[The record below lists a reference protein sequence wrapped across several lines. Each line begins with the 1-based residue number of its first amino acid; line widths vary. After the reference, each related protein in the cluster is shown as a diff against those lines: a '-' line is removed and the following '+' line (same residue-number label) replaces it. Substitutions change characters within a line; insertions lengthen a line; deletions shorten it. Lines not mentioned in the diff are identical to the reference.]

1 MLQATPLTEGWIL
14 RHSDG
19 TVDELPAVV
28 PGCVHTDLLAAGV
41 IPDPFLGRN
50 ETEVAWVGRRDW
62 TYETDLVPMNGHEQT
77 DLVFDGLD
85 TVAEILL
92 DGRLLGR
99 TRNMHRS
106 YRFDVTGM
114 SGRLAVRF
122 VSAYAEAEAVRGK
135 LGERPAAYAEPYQYL
150 RKMACSFGWD
160 WGPTLVTAGIWR
172 PVRLERWSTA
182 RIARVRPLVTVEQGV
197 GVVELA
203 VDVERA
209 RVEAPLTVEATVGGE
224 QVRASVDG
232 TQGVVRLEVPGAR
245 LWWPRGYG
253 EQPLYDVE
261 LTLLHEGRP
270 LDVWRRRVG
279 FRSVELDRSADA
291 HGTGFTLVVN
301 GERLFARGVNWIP
314 DDVFPSRV
322 TRERYRERLEQAA
335 DAGVDLVRVWGG
347 GIYESEDFYDACD
360 ELGLLVWQDFP
371 FACAAYPEEQP
382 LRGEVEAEARENVVR
397 LMPHPALVLWNG
409 NNENLWGFR
418 DWGWEAGLAGDSWGE
433 GYYLGVLPRVVAEL
447 DPTRPY
453 TAGSPWS
460 GSWEH
465 HPNDPAH
472 GTHHSWEVWNREDYA
487 EYRAEVP
494 RFVAEFGWQ
503 APPAYATLAGAL
515 PGEVLAADS
524 PGVLHHQKADDG
536 NGKLRRGLERH
547 FAFPEGDFDR
557 WHYLMQVNQARAVAA
572 GIEHWRSHW
581 PVCAGTV
588 VWQLNDCWPV
598 TSWAAI
604 DGDGREKPLYHE
616 LRRLYADRL
625 LTVQMRGQQ
634 LVLAAVNQAGEP
646 WAGVLRLR
654 RMSVDGTVIDEAEL
668 DFHAARRTVTDV
680 TVPPE
685 LVPVGAKE
693 FLVAD
698 AGGDG
703 GADRGGALGT
713 GQGSAGGASAGWGG
727 AAGTGQGS
735 AGGASAGW
743 GGAAGTGQG
752 SAGGASAG
760 WGGAAGT
767 DVGAAAVAGAGR
779 GSETASG
786 AGAGHGAGTEVSAAG
801 CAGAG
806 WGGAAGTDVGAAAV
820 AGAGRGSE
828 TASGAGAGHGGDTE
842 VSAAAGAGA
851 SHGSGAESSASQDA
865 GAGAGQDADTE
876 VSAAAGASAVH
887 GAGAESSA
895 RLGAGADAGV
905 RAGGL
910 RALYFPSSDRE
921 IPYPRPEFDVV
932 VAAGGVTVTARTL
945 VRDLL
950 LQVDRLDPAARADR
964 GLVTL
969 LPGERVTIGVSGWKT
984 PDPDA
989 ARSALYCLEPSR

>member
-1 MLQATPLTEGWIL
+1 MLVASPLVDGWIL
-14 RHSDG
+14 RHEGEALAAS
-19 TVDELPAVV
+19 V

-41 IPDPFLGRN
+41 IPDPFVGRG
-50 ETEVAWVGRRDW
+50 EHEVAWVGRREW
-62 TYETDLVPMNGHEQT
+62 TYETDLPDVASGHEQT

-85 TVAEILL
+85 TSAEILL
-92 DGRLLGR
+92 DGRLLGSV
-99 TRNMHRS
+99 RNMHRS
-106 YRFDVTGM
+106 YRFDVTGA
-114 SGRLAVRF
+114 SGRLTVRF
-122 VSAYAEAEAVRGK
+122 ASAYAEAEAVRGR

-197 GVVELA
+197 GVVELR
-203 VDVERA
+203 VEVERTRVEAGLTVTARVGGIEARA
-209 RVEAPLTVEATVGGE
+209 RVE
-224 QVRASVDG
+224 G
-232 TQGVVRLEVPGAR
+232 TGAAVRLEVPGAR

-261 LTLLHEGRP
+261 LTLRHEGAA
-270 LDVWRRRVG
+270 LDSWRRRIG
-279 FRSVELDRSADA
+279 FRTVELDRRPDA

-322 TRERYRERLEQAA
+322 TRERYRRRLGQAA
-335 DAGVDLVRVWGG
+335 GAGVDLVRVWGG

-397 LMPHPALVLWNG
+397 LMPHPSLVLWNG

-418 DWGWEAGLAGDSWGE
+418 DWGWEGRLAGDSWGE
-433 GYYLGVLPRVVAEL
+433 GYYLGVLPRVVAES

-460 GSWEH
+460 GSWAR

-472 GTHHSWEVWNREDYA
+472 GTHHSWEVWNRRDYT

-503 APPAYATLAGAL
+503 APPAYATLRRAL
-515 PGEVLAADS
+515 PGEELAADS
-524 PGVLHHQKADDG
+524 PGMLHRQKADDG
-536 NGKLRRGLERH
+536 NGKLARGLARH
-547 FAFPEGDFDR
+547 FTPPEGDFDR
-557 WHYLMQVNQARAVAA
+557 WHYLTQVNQVRAVAT

-588 VWQLNDCWPV
+588 LWQLNDCWPV

-625 LTVQMRGQQ
+625 LTLQVRGEEV
-634 LVLAAVNQAGEP
+634 VLAAVNQSAEP
-646 WAGVLRLR
+646 WSGTVRLR
-654 RMSVDGTVIDEAEL
+654 RMSVAGEALGTADAEL
-668 DFHAARRTVTDV
+668 AAGARAVGLVR
-680 TVPPE
+680 VPTE
-685 LVPVGAKE
+685 LEPTGAKE

-698 AGGDG
+698 AGG
-703 GADRGGALGT
+703 
-713 GQGSAGGASAGWGG
+713 
-727 AAGTGQGS
+727 
-735 AGGASAGW
+735 
-743 GGAAGTGQG
+743 
-752 SAGGASAG
+752 
-760 WGGAAGT
+760 
-767 DVGAAAVAGAGR
+767 
-779 GSETASG
+779 
-786 AGAGHGAGTEVSAAG
+786 
-801 CAGAG
+801 
-806 WGGAAGTDVGAAAV
+806 
-820 AGAGRGSE
+820 
-828 TASGAGAGHGGDTE
+828 
-842 VSAAAGAGA
+842 
-851 SHGSGAESSASQDA
+851 
-865 GAGAGQDADTE
+865 
-876 VSAAAGASAVH
+876 
-887 GAGAESSA
+887 
-895 RLGAGADAGV
+895 
-905 RAGGL
+905 L
-910 RALYFPSSDRE
+910 RAWWFPVADRE
-921 IPYPRPEFDVV
+921 IPWPEPEFEVT
-932 VAAGGVTVTARTL
+932 VAPGSVTVTAHTL

-950 LQVDRLDPAARADR
+950 LQADRLGPDVRADR

-969 LPGERVTIGVSGWKT
+969 LPGERVTIGVTGWQT
-984 PDPDA
+984 PGADA
-989 ARSALYCLEPSR
+989 ARAALYCLEPSR

>member
-1 MLQATPLTEGWIL
+1 MLQATPLTDGWIL
-14 RHSDG
+14 RHPDG
-19 TVDELPAVV
+19 AAASLPAAV

-41 IPDPFLGRN
+41 IPDPFLGRA

-62 TYETDLVPMNGHEQT
+62 TYETDLDAASAHEQT

-92 DGRLLGR
+92 DGRVLGR
-99 TRNMHRS
+99 VRNMHRS
-106 YRFDVTGM
+106 YRFDVTGL
-114 SGRLAVRF
+114 SGRLSVRF
-122 VSAYAEAEAVRGK
+122 ASAYAEAEAMRGR

-172 PVRLERWSTA
+172 PVRLEHWSTA
-182 RIARVRPLVTVEQGV
+182 RIARVRPVVGVEQGT
-197 GVVELA
+197 GQVELV
-203 VDVERA
+203 VDVERT
-209 RVEAPLTVEATVGGE
+209 RVEAPLTVEARVGG
-224 QVRASVDG
+224 VRARAEIEG
-232 TQGVVRLEVPGAR
+232 TGGTVRLTVPDVR

-261 LTLLHEGRP
+261 LTLLHGDAP
-270 LDVWRRRVG
+270 LDVWRRRIG
-279 FRSVELDRSADA
+279 FRTIGLDRSADE

-322 TRERYRERLEQAA
+322 TRERYRTRLRQAA

-397 LMPHPALVLWNG
+397 LMPHPSLVLWNG

-418 DWGWEAGLAGDSWGE
+418 DWGWEPRLAGDSWGE

-460 GSWEH
+460 GSWDR

-472 GTHHSWEVWNREDYA
+472 GTHHSWEVWNRRDHADY
-487 EYRAEVP
+487 RLSVP

-503 APPAYATLAGAL
+503 APPAYATLRRAL
-515 PGEVLAADS
+515 PDEELAPDS
-524 PGVLHHQKADDG
+524 PGMLHHQKADDG
-536 NGKLRRGLERH
+536 NGKLRRGLERY
-547 FAFPEGDFDR
+547 FALPEKDSEQDFDR
-557 WHYLMQVNQARAVAA
+557 WHYLTQVNQARAVAA
-572 GIEHWRSHW
+572 GIEHWRSNW

-588 VWQLNDCWPV
+588 LWQLNDCWPV

-625 LTVQMRGQQ
+625 LT
-634 LVLAAVNQAGEP
+634 LAVREQGLELSVVNQAGLA
-646 WAGVLRLR
+646 WTGTARLR
-654 RMSVDGTVIDEAEL
+654 RMSVEGAVLGEASAGFGAERRAVARIDVPKEL
-668 DFHAARRTVTDV
+668 
-680 TVPPE
+680 E
-685 LVPVGAKE
+685 PVGPKE

-698 AGGDG
+698 ADG
-703 GADRGGALGT
+703 SR
-713 GQGSAGGASAGWGG
+713 
-727 AAGTGQGS
+727 
-735 AGGASAGW
+735 
-743 GGAAGTGQG
+743 
-752 SAGGASAG
+752 
-760 WGGAAGT
+760 
-767 DVGAAAVAGAGR
+767 
-779 GSETASG
+779 
-786 AGAGHGAGTEVSAAG
+786 
-801 CAGAG
+801 
-806 WGGAAGTDVGAAAV
+806 
-820 AGAGRGSE
+820 
-828 TASGAGAGHGGDTE
+828 
-842 VSAAAGAGA
+842 
-851 SHGSGAESSASQDA
+851 
-865 GAGAGQDADTE
+865 
-876 VSAAAGASAVH
+876 AVH
-887 GAGAESSA
+887 
-895 RLGAGADAGV
+895 
-905 RAGGL
+905 
-910 RALYFPSSDRE
+910 FPAPDRE
-921 IPYPRPEFDVV
+921 VPYPRPEFDVALV
-932 VAAGGVTVTARTL
+932 PGGVLVTARSL

-950 LQVDRLDPAARADR
+950 LRADRLHPDARADR

-969 LPGERVTIGVSGWKT
+969 LPGEEVTIGVSGWET
-984 PDPDA
+984 PDAAA
-989 ARSALYCLEPSR
+989 ARSALYCMEPSR

>member
-1 MLQATPLTEGWIL
+1 MLQDTPLGEGWIL
-14 RHSDG
+14 RDFDG
-19 TVDELPAVV
+19 AAGELPAAV

-50 ETEVAWVGRRDW
+50 ETEVAWVGRREW
-62 TYETDLVPMNGHEQT
+62 TYETELRAGSGHSAHEQT
-77 DLVFDGLD
+77 DLVFEGLD
-85 TVAEILL
+85 TAAEVRL

-106 YRFDVTGM
+106 YRFDVTGLE
-114 SGRLAVRF
+114 GRLSVRF
-122 VSAYAEAEAVRGK
+122 ASAYAEAEAVRGK
-135 LGERPAAYAEPYQYL
+135 LGERPAAYQEPFQYI

-172 PVRLERWSTA
+172 PARLEHWSTA
-182 RIARVRPLVTVEQGV
+182 RIARVRPLVTVDVEHGL

-203 VDVERA
+203 VEVERT
-209 RVEAPLTVEATVGGE
+209 RVEASLDVEATVGGVR
-224 QVRASVDG
+224 VRASLDG
-232 TQGVVRLEVPGAR
+232 ASGVVRLEVPDVR

-261 LTLLHEGRP
+261 LSLLHGDDV

-279 FRSVELDRSADA
+279 FRTVQLDRLADE
-291 HGTGFTLVVN
+291 HGTGFTFVVN

-314 DDVFPSRV
+314 DDVFPSRI
-322 TRERYRERLEQAA
+322 TRERYRERLAQAA
-335 DAGVDLVRVWGG
+335 GAGVDLVRIWGG
-347 GIYESEDFYDACD
+347 GIYESSDFYDACD

-397 LMPHPALVLWNG
+397 LMPHPSLVLWNG

-418 DWGWEAGLAGDSWGE
+418 DWGWEGRLAGDSWGE

-460 GSWEH
+460 GSWER

-487 EYRAEVP
+487 EYRREVP
-494 RFVAEFGWQ
+494 RFMAEFGWQ
-503 APPAYATLAGAL
+503 APPAYATLRRAL
-515 PGEVLAADS
+515 PGEELVPDS
-524 PGVLHHQKADDG
+524 PGMLHHQKADDG

-547 FAFPEGDFDR
+547 FVFPEGDFDR
-557 WHYLMQVNQARAVAA
+557 WHYLTQVNQARAVAT
-572 GIEHWRSHW
+572 GIEHCRSHW

-625 LTVQMRGQQ
+625 LTVQGRA
-634 LVLAAVNQAGEP
+634 VAAVNQGPRA
-646 WAGVLRLR
+646 WAGAVRLR
-654 RMSVDGTVIDEAEL
+654 RMSVEGAVIGEASVE
-668 DFHAARRTVTDV
+668 FTAAARTVARVDL
-680 TVPPE
+680 PGE
-685 LVPVGAKE
+685 LEPVGAKE

-698 AGGDG
+698 AD
-703 GADRGGALGT
+703 
-713 GQGSAGGASAGWGG
+713 
-727 AAGTGQGS
+727 
-735 AGGASAGW
+735 
-743 GGAAGTGQG
+743 
-752 SAGGASAG
+752 
-760 WGGAAGT
+760 
-767 DVGAAAVAGAGR
+767 
-779 GSETASG
+779 
-786 AGAGHGAGTEVSAAG
+786 
-801 CAGAG
+801 
-806 WGGAAGTDVGAAAV
+806 
-820 AGAGRGSE
+820 
-828 TASGAGAGHGGDTE
+828 
-842 VSAAAGAGA
+842 
-851 SHGSGAESSASQDA
+851 
-865 GAGAGQDADTE
+865 
-876 VSAAAGASAVH
+876 
-887 GAGAESSA
+887 
-895 RLGAGADAGV
+895 
-905 RAGGL
+905 GL
-910 RALYFPSSDRE
+910 RALHFPAPDRE
-921 IPYPRPEFDVV
+921 IPYPRPDFDVS
-932 VAAGGVTVTARTL
+932 VAPGSVTVTARSL

-950 LQVDRLDPAARADR
+950 LQADRLDPEARADR

-969 LPGERVTIGVSGWKT
+969 LPGEQVTIGVSGWKT

-989 ARSALYCLEPSR
+989 VRSALYCLEPSR

>member
-14 RHSDG
+14 RHEG
-19 TVDELPAVV
+19 GELPAVV
-28 PGCVHTDLLAAGV
+28 PGCVHTDLLAAGA

-50 ETEVAWVGRRDW
+50 ETDLAWVGRRDW
-62 TYETDLVPMNGHEQT
+62 TYETELPPVDGHEQT

-92 DGRLLGR
+92 DGQLLGR
-99 TRNMHRS
+99 TGNMHRS

-114 SGRLAVRF
+114 AGRLAVRF

-172 PVRLERWSTA
+172 PVRIERWSTA
-182 RIARVRPLVTVEQGV
+182 RIARVRPLVTVGEQGL

-203 VDVERA
+203 VEVERA
-209 RVEAPLTVEATVGGE
+209 RVEAPLRVEASVGG
-224 QVRASVDG
+224 VRASASLDG
-232 TQGVVRLEVPGAR
+232 TEGVVRLEVPDVG

-261 LTLLHEGRP
+261 LTLLHEDRP

-279 FRSVELDRSADA
+279 FRTVELDRAADA

-314 DDVFPSRV
+314 DDVFPSRI
-322 TRERYRERLEQAA
+322 TRERYRERLGQAA
-335 DAGVDLVRVWGG
+335 AAGVDLVRIWGG

-397 LMPHPALVLWNG
+397 LMPHPSLVLWNG

-418 DWGWEAGLAGDSWGE
+418 DWGWEARLAGDSWGE

-487 EYRAEVP
+487 EYRREVP

-503 APPAYATLAGAL
+503 APPAYATLARAL

-625 LTVQMRGQQ
+625 LTLRGR
-634 LVLAAVNQAGEP
+634 VLAVVNQTAEE
-646 WAGVLRLR
+646 WAGAVRLR
-654 RMSVDGTVIDEAEL
+654 RMSVAGTVIGEADVEFRAGRRAVAEVSVPREL
-668 DFHAARRTVTDV
+668 D
-680 TVPPE
+680 
-685 LVPVGAKE
+685 PVGPKE

-698 AGGDG
+698 AD
-703 GADRGGALGT
+703 
-713 GQGSAGGASAGWGG
+713 
-727 AAGTGQGS
+727 
-735 AGGASAGW
+735 
-743 GGAAGTGQG
+743 
-752 SAGGASAG
+752 
-760 WGGAAGT
+760 
-767 DVGAAAVAGAGR
+767 
-779 GSETASG
+779 
-786 AGAGHGAGTEVSAAG
+786 
-801 CAGAG
+801 
-806 WGGAAGTDVGAAAV
+806 
-820 AGAGRGSE
+820 
-828 TASGAGAGHGGDTE
+828 
-842 VSAAAGAGA
+842 
-851 SHGSGAESSASQDA
+851 
-865 GAGAGQDADTE
+865 
-876 VSAAAGASAVH
+876 
-887 GAGAESSA
+887 
-895 RLGAGADAGV
+895 
-905 RAGGL
+905 GL
-910 RALYFPSSDRE
+910 RAVHFPVADRE
-921 IPYPRPEFDVV
+921 IPYPQPEFDVS
-932 VAAGGVTVTARTL
+932 VAPGAVTVTAHTL

-950 LQVDRLDPAARADR
+950 LQADRLDPAARADR

-969 LPGERVTIGVSGWKT
+969 LPGERVTIGVNGWKT

-989 ARSALYCLEPSR
+989 ARSALYCMEPSR

>member
-1 MLQATPLTEGWIL
+1 MLKATPLTEGWIL
-14 RHSDG
+14 RHGRDA
-19 TVDELPAVV
+19 LPAVV

-50 ETEVAWVGRRDW
+50 EADVAWVGRREW
-62 TYETDLVPMNGHEQT
+62 TYETELRAAPSGYEQT

-85 TVAEILL
+85 TAAEILL

-99 TRNMHRS
+99 VRNMHRS
-106 YRFDVTGM
+106 YRFDVTGLT
-114 SGRLAVRF
+114 GRLSVRF
-122 VSAYAEAEAVRGK
+122 ASAYAEADAVRDR
-135 LGERPAAYAEPYQYL
+135 LGERPAAYAEPFQYV

-172 PVRLERWSTA
+172 PVRLEHWSTA
-182 RIARVRPLVTVEQGV
+182 RIARVRPLVTVEDGT
-197 GVVELA
+197 GVVELQ
-203 VDVERA
+203 VDVERS
-209 RVEAPLTVEATVGGE
+209 RVEAELAVEARVGGA
-224 QVRASVDG
+224 RARAQIDR
-232 TQGVVRLEVPGAR
+232 THGVVRLEVPDAAI
-245 LWWPRGYG
+245 WWPRGYG

-261 LTLLHEGRP
+261 LTLVNGDGP
-270 LDVWRRRVG
+270 LDSWRRRVG
-279 FRSVELDRSADA
+279 FRTVELDTSPDA

-314 DDVFPSRV
+314 DDVFPSRI
-322 TRERYRERLEQAA
+322 TRERYRERLRQAA
-335 DAGVDLVRVWGG
+335 DAGVDLVRIWGG

-397 LMPHPALVLWNG
+397 LMPHPSLVLWNG

-418 DWGWEAGLAGDSWGE
+418 DWGWEERLGGDSWGE

-460 GSWEH
+460 GSWDH

-487 EYRAEVP
+487 DYRLSVP

-503 APPAYATLAGAL
+503 APPAYATLRRAL
-515 PGEVLAADS
+515 PDEALAADS
-524 PGVLHHQKADDG
+524 PGMLHHQKAEDG

-557 WHYLMQVNQARAVAA
+557 WHYLTQVNQARAVAA

-581 PVCAGTV
+581 PVCAGTI

-625 LTVQMRGQQ
+625 LTLRSRGGEP
-634 LVLAAVNQAGEP
+634 VVAAVNQAA
-646 WAGVLRLR
+646 AGWSGPLVLR
-654 RMSVDGTVIDEAEL
+654 RMSVDGVVIGRASTGFTAEP
-668 DFHAARRTVTDV
+668 RTVAEV
-680 TVPPE
+680 RVPRE
-685 LVPVGAKE
+685 LVPAGPKE

-698 AGGDG
+698 A
-703 GADRGGALGT
+703 A
-713 GQGSAGGASAGWGG
+713 
-727 AAGTGQGS
+727 
-735 AGGASAGW
+735 
-743 GGAAGTGQG
+743 
-752 SAGGASAG
+752 
-760 WGGAAGT
+760 
-767 DVGAAAVAGAGR
+767 
-779 GSETASG
+779 
-786 AGAGHGAGTEVSAAG
+786 
-801 CAGAG
+801 
-806 WGGAAGTDVGAAAV
+806 
-820 AGAGRGSE
+820 
-828 TASGAGAGHGGDTE
+828 
-842 VSAAAGAGA
+842 
-851 SHGSGAESSASQDA
+851 
-865 GAGAGQDADTE
+865 
-876 VSAAAGASAVH
+876 
-887 GAGAESSA
+887 
-895 RLGAGADAGV
+895 
-905 RAGGL
+905 GL
-910 RALYFPSSDRE
+910 RALHFPAPDHE
-921 IPYPRPEFDVV
+921 IPYPRPEFEVT
-932 VAAGGVTVTARTL
+932 VAPGAVTVTARTL

-950 LQVDRLDPAARADR
+950 LQADRLGADVRADR

-969 LPGERVTIGVSGWKT
+969 LPGERVTIGVSGWET
-984 PDPDA
+984 PDA
-989 ARSALYCLEPSR
+989 AAARAALYCVEPAE